1 MRFTIDALSYVL
13 KPPPWTTDV
22 SMTDQEISDALATV
36 LAAIPDPHGTAEQN
50 IINAVAGNAFHRTAA
65 PRPNDRLG
73 TDLAE
78 IILSHVQMPGGALAS
93 TWLAN
98 STLVGN
104 WKRTAAIRFYDKVAS
119 IVRCLKCQNSRAP
132 VAFR

>member
-1 MRFTIDALSYVL
+1 
-13 KPPPWTTDV
+13 
-22 SMTDQEISDALATV
+22 MTDQEISDALATV

-93 TWLAN
+93 TWLADLDSLLGIGN
-98 STLVGN
+98 RPRPFGSTI
-104 WKRTAAIRFYDKVAS
+104 KSPA
-119 IVRCLKCQNSRAP
+119 
-132 VAFR
+132 